1 MAVGVDC
8 EGIKH
13 VLGIWIQDTE
23 AASFWADV
31 CVQLANRGVKDV
43 LIVCCDGLRGFEQA
57 VRTTWPL
64 AISKPV

>member
-1 MAVGVDC
+1 MR
-8 EGIKH
+8 GIKH

-23 AASFWADV
+23 AASFGPM

-57 VRTTWPL
+57 VR
-64 AISKPV
+64 

>member
-1 MAVGVDC
+1 M
-8 EGIKH
+8 
-13 VLGIWIQDTE
+13 LGIWIQDTE

-57 VRTTWPL
+57 VRATWPL